1 MIEIHL
7 KRKWKKM
14 RWRFLLGGA
23 AFVGAFSL
31 GAMLTPIT
39 ESTATTI
46 NKEAVYPLTPSQTAV
61 QKNVDQERL
70 NSYCP
75 ISGETRGVAGMGK
88 QFAGSMSEQ
97 IAKALGMTMDE
108 LRSARV
114 EGKSVADLAKEK
126 GVNED
131 NLVAD
136 LLQARK
142 SELEQLVKNGKITQE
157 RMDAMLDQ
165 MESNIEVA
173 IQRNTVGPMNGQGGK
188 KGMGQGRG
196 WNGNSNNQQIQQG
209 NQL

>member
-1 MIEIHL
+1 
-7 KRKWKKM
+7 M
-14 RWRFLLGGA
+14 RWKFLLGGA
-23 AFVGAFSL
+23 AFVGVFSL

-39 ESTATTI
+39 ESTASTI
-46 NKEAVYPLTPSQTAV
+46 NKEAVSPLTSTQPAA
-61 QKNVDQERL
+61 QKNADQERL

-75 ISGETRGVAGMGK
+75 ISGETGGMAGMGK

-131 NLVAD
+131 KLVAD
-136 LLQARK
+136 LLQTRK
-142 SELEQLVKNGKITQE
+142 SELEQLVKDGKITQE
-157 RMDAMLDQ
+157 QMNAMMNQ
-165 MESNIEVA
+165 MESNIEEA
-173 IQRNTVGPMNGQGGK
+173 IQRNTVGSMNGQGRQ

-196 WNGNSNNQQIQQG
+196 WNNNSNNQQIQQC

>member
-1 MIEIHL
+1 
-7 KRKWKKM
+7 M

-23 AFVGAFSL
+23 AFVGLFSL

-46 NKEAVYPLTPSQTAV
+46 NKEAVNPLTSYQAAS
-61 QKNVDQERL
+61 QKNADLERL

-75 ISGETRGVAGMGK
+75 ISGEARGMAGMGK

-97 IAKALGMTMDE
+97 IAKALGMTIDE

-114 EGKSVADLAKEK
+114 EGKSVADLTKEK
-126 GVNED
+126 GVNE
-131 NLVAD
+131 NMLVAD

-142 SELEQLVKNGKITQE
+142 SELEQLVKDGKITQE
-157 RMDAMLDQ
+157 QMNTMMDQIED
-165 MESNIEVA
+165 NIQEA
-173 IQRNTVGPMNGQGGK
+173 IQRNTAGPMKGHGGQ
-188 KGMGQGRG
+188 KGMGHGKG
-196 WNGNSNNQQIQQG
+196 WNSNSNNQQTQQG